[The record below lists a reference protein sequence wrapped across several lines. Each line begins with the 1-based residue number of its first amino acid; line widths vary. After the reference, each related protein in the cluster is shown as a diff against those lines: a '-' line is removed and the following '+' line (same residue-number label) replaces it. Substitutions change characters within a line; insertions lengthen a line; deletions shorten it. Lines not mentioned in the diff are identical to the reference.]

1 MALPADL
8 VPLTKLARDLGV
20 HPATPH
26 KWRRQGVKGVMLACV
41 RVGGR
46 WFVTENAAAA
56 FLSALNGGQDVTQ
69 ANAADESR
77 EDAFEA
83 VLASRGERMPRIF
96 HTTST

>member
-20 HPATPH
+20 HLATAH
-26 KWRRQGVKGVMLACV
+26 RWRQRGVKGVKLACV

-46 WFVTENAAAA
+46 WFVTEDAAAA
-56 FLSALNGGQDVTQ
+56 FLSALNGGEDVTQ
-69 ANAADESR
+69 ATAADESR

-83 VLASRGERMPRIF
+83 VLTSRGA
-96 HTTST
+96 